1 MKIAILSD
9 IHSNSVALEAVL
21 EDLSKLGGADQ
32 IVVPGDMF
40 AYGPAPRQTLEKL
53 YELPNARFLLGNTDR
68 YLLEGSYPPIF
79 SGDGWRH
86 KLMLSFEWTAE
97 RLGPE
102 GLRFLEALPL
112 YQVIRDGAHE
122 LLAVHGSPRSD
133 EEGLSLK
140 TTHAALHGVS
150 LGPQVVVLASGH
162 THVPMNRIINSLRVV
177 NAGSVGIPFDGV
189 PRACYALVSNL
200 STASPHIE
208 LRRVA
213 YDIEAVVAQYY
224 DCHHPAADMSAYN
237 LRAARSMG
245 GTQVYDHVTHQGQV
259 LTGHAERA

>member
-9 IHSNSVALEAVL
+9 IHSNIVALESVL

-40 AYGPAPRQTLEKL
+40 AYGPAPRQTLERL
-53 YELPNARFLLGNTDR
+53 HGLPNAHFLLGNTDR
-68 YLLEGSYPPIF
+68 YLLEGTYPAIF
-79 SGDGWRH
+79 SGAGWRH
-86 KLMLSFEWTAE
+86 KLMLSFEWTAQ
-97 RLGPE
+97 RLGSE

-112 YQVIRDGAHE
+112 YQVIRDGAGE

-140 TTHAALHGVS
+140 TTDAALHGIS
-150 LGPQVVVLASGH
+150 LGPQVIVLACGH
-162 THVPMNRIINSLRVV
+162 THIPMNHIISGLRVV

-189 PRACYALVSNL
+189 PRACYALISNL
-200 STASPHIE
+200 SAASPHIE

-213 YDIEAVVAQYY
+213 YDIEAVVTQYY
-224 DCHHPAADMSAYN
+224 DRQHPAADMSAYN
-237 LRAARSMG
+237 LRVARSVG
-245 GTQVYDHVTHQGQV
+245 SSQVYNQVVHKGQA
-259 LTGHAERA
+259 LTG

>member
-9 IHSNSVALEAVL
+9 VHSNVVALEAVL
-21 EDLSKLGGADQ
+21 EDLSQQGGADQ
-32 IVVPGDMF
+32 IVVPGDLF

-53 YELPNARFLLGNTDR
+53 HELPHAHFLLGNTDR
-68 YLLEGSYPPIF
+68 YLLEGSYPTIF

-86 KLMLSFEWTAE
+86 KLRLSFEWTAQ

-102 GLRFLEALPL
+102 GLRFLETLPL
-112 YQVIRDGAHE
+112 YQVIRAGAYE

-140 TTHAALHGVS
+140 TAEAALHGVS
-150 LGPQVVVLASGH
+150 LGPQVLVLASGH
-162 THVPMNRIINSLRVV
+162 THVPMNRIINGLRVV

-200 STASPHIE
+200 STASPRVE

-224 DCHHPAADMSAYN
+224 DRHHPAAEMSAYN
-237 LRAARSMG
+237 LRAARSLG
-245 GTQVYDHVTHQGQV
+245 GTQVYDHMTHQAQAFV
-259 LTGHAERA
+259 GHVERG